1 MTNLNITKENSVLQ
15 GNELIFSFGLATDL
29 TVFNKYVTNYR
40 YRYVTEDAYCG
51 SDGCYYLDSETSKQY
66 SDYSIIPSAAIKND
80 GHAELNFVV
89 PHFINDKV
97 MWIQIEAF
105 DDEQGVYDSMP
116 LEFGPIMTYYNEE
129 PKLACTSVAWD
140 HENILIT
147 WSIIDMGV
155 LKPKNLDL
163 IDYNSNGWKSYV
175 NNLKVATKTREAY
188 IRIYA
193 GSSLNK
199 QEQVLVT
206 ETISMD
212 KWHPM
217 SQLSTYSGKEINS
230 SNNWYIKAEMSFS
243 RIDGEIDFD
252 FIADSSKVYS
262 SNVLLLNSL
271 VPTFQI
277 KRRGIKVH
285 MLEND
290 STIGTFATG
299 AGMFNHGEEVGVDV
313 SGEIP
318 NLDKSKGH
326 SIALYDTRAEK
337 DHVSNKPSIGFMNDK
352 HETMGYLRYDPNKG
366 GDRGALVS
374 NLPIIA
380 NNQEIDDPTI
390 TYNMSIGLILGNNEV
405 KTISF
410 NGKLS

>member
-1 MTNLNITKENSVLQ
+1 
-15 GNELIFSFGLATDL
+15 
-29 TVFNKYVTNYR
+29 
-40 YRYVTEDAYCG
+40 
-51 SDGCYYLDSETSKQY
+51 
-66 SDYSIIPSAAIKND
+66 
-80 GHAELNFVV
+80 
-89 PHFINDKV
+89 

-105 DDEQGVYDSMP
+105 DDERGVYDSTP

-290 STIGTFATG
+290 STLGTFATG

-326 SIALYDTRAEK
+326 SIALYDTRAEE

-352 HETMGYLRYDPNKG
+352 HETMGYLKYGLASDGRP
-366 GDRGALVS
+366 ALLS
-374 NLPIIA
+374 NLPIIG
-380 NNQEIDDPTI
+380 NNKEVEDDPSI
-390 TYNMSIGLILGNNEV
+390 SYNMSIGLILGNNEV